1 MNDDNEKIYNLKTLI
16 LYIKNNV
23 AIVISLIILSV
34 IFFTYLYI
42 NTPQEYR
49 ANIKIYKKAELENN
63 LNASNVN
70 NRTYDFNTEK
80 LFHLF
85 KTNIQDERKI
95 EEIYKKFI
103 KSNNFAESEVPSDI
117 FSYFEYDLRP
127 EYLSVSLKT
136 YNSDLSK
143 KFLTYAIPELNN
155 ISKESL
161 INKLNSD
168 SNTQNKIRNRFYE
181 IVKEQ
186 NIALLNSSK
195 DELPDIEKDLSNQR
209 TSIIGV
215 LDQHI
220 ATAENLGWKEPQ
232 IEILSSLSHKEENRI
247 IIEDT
252 MAVTKFLSS
261 TFNSYPAYLFGYDI
275 LRSVK
280 QSISNESLN
289 SLDNIIFNEGK
300 KIINLDRENENIYLP
315 ELEKSY
321 FRENLVIDFIK
332 KQMNS
337 IDFRLVNFNISLVTV
352 EKSKFSYSLYLIV
365 SILFGLVVSL
375 IYLFVRDVSISN
387 RTD

>member
-1 MNDDNEKIYNLKTLI
+1 M
-16 LYIKNNV
+16 
-23 AIVISLIILSV
+23 
-34 IFFTYLYI
+34 
-42 NTPQEYR
+42 
-49 ANIKIYKKAELENN
+49 
-63 LNASNVN
+63 
-70 NRTYDFNTEK
+70 
-80 LFHLF
+80 
-85 KTNIQDERKI
+85 
-95 EEIYKKFI
+95 
-103 KSNNFAESEVPSDI
+103 
-117 FSYFEYDLRP
+117 
-127 EYLSVSLKT
+127 
-136 YNSDLSK
+136 
-143 KFLTYAIPELNN
+143 
-155 ISKESL
+155 
-161 INKLNSD
+161 
-168 SNTQNKIRNRFYE
+168 IRNRFYE

-186 NIALLNSSK
+186 NIAMLNSGK
-195 DELPDIEKDLSNQR
+195 DELPDIEKDLLYQR
-209 TSIIGV
+209 TSIIDV

-220 ATAENLGWKEPQ
+220 STAENLGWKEPQ
-232 IEILSSLSHKEENRI
+232 VEILSSLSHKEDNRYI
-247 IIEDT
+247 IEDTMAVIEDT

-300 KIINLDRENENIYLP
+300 KIINLERENENIYLP